1 MISFLLWLLALL
13 YLGVLFVVVL
23 SYAIAWYEY
32 ANRDPGLL
40 RERFSPAPLRL
51 ATWLLV
57 SESLALFVTILLRPL
72 AWLPPRTPR
81 GGSGSG
87 TPIILL
93 HGLFHNRSCWWWL
106 QLSLRRVK
114 LGPVYALKLPHWRGC
129 EELAE
134 LLATQVE
141 EVCRRHGVEQVWLV
155 GHSNGGM
162 VARHY
167 LQLGQG
173 ARRVAGCVMVAAP
186 HAGSKLAPFAV
197 SGMGLELLPGSPF
210 LRKLAET
217 PLPPLPMTAI
227 YSRHDNIVIPFES
240 GRLSGAKEVELR
252 GLGHTAILYHPE
264 AIEAIV
270 SALRGENPE
279 TGLTRRRNDAT

>member
-1 MISFLLWLLALL
+1 MAYLLLWLLALL

-23 SYAIAWYEY
+23 SYAIAWYDY
-32 ANRDPGLL
+32 ANREPALL
-40 RERFSPAPLRL
+40 EERFSRASLRL
-51 ATWLLV
+51 AFWLLL

-72 AWLPPRTPR
+72 AWLPPRTPK

-106 QLSLRRVK
+106 QLQLRR
-114 LGPVYALKLPHWRGC
+114 LGLAPVYAMKLPHWQGC
-129 EELAE
+129 EQLTEVLAKR
-134 LLATQVE
+134 VE
-141 EVCRRHGVEQVWLV
+141 EVCRHHQVEQVWLV

-167 LQLGQG
+167 LQLGNG
-173 ARRVAGCVMVAAP
+173 DRRVVGCILLAAP
-186 HAGSKLAPFAV
+186 NSGSKLAPFAV

-210 LRKLAET
+210 LRKLAEASM
-217 PLPPLPMTAI
+217 PQLPMTAI
-227 YSRHDNIVIPFES
+227 YSRHDNIVIPYES
-240 GRLSGAKEVELR
+240 GRLAGAAQIELQ

-264 AIEAIV
+264 AIAAIIG
-270 SALRGENPE
+270 ALQGKQP
-279 TGLTRRRNDAT
+279 

>member
-1 MISFLLWLLALL
+1 VISFLLWLLALV
-13 YLGVLFVVVL
+13 YLVVLFVVVL

-32 ANRDPGLL
+32 ANRDPELL
-40 RERFSPAPLRL
+40 KERFSGNSLQL
-51 ATWLLV
+51 ASWLVL

-72 AWLPPRTPR
+72 AWLPPRTPKD
-81 GGSGSG
+81 GGGIG
-87 TPIILL
+87 APIILL

-106 QLSLRRVK
+106 QRRLRR
-114 LGPVYALKLPHWRGC
+114 LGPAPVYAMKLPHWRSC
-129 EELAE
+129 EQLAE

-141 EVCRRHGVEQVWLV
+141 EVCGRHGVEQVWLV

-167 LQLGQG
+167 LQLDHG
-173 ARRVAGCVMVAAP
+173 ARRVAGCIFVAAP

-210 LRKLAET
+210 LRKLAAA

-227 YSRHDNIVIPFES
+227 YSRHDNIVLPYENGRFPGIPQ
-240 GRLSGAKEVELR
+240 VELQ
-252 GLGHTAILYHPE
+252 GMGHTVILYHSE

-270 SALRGENPE
+270 RALRAAQGE
-279 TGLTRRRNDAT
+279 G